1 MAPQA
6 RTLPPPNE
14 GASPSLQTTESTHRR
29 HRVCVIPGDGIG
41 QEVVPETARV
51 LTALVR
57 DIELIPA
64 EAGFDCFLR
73 RGIAVPA
80 ETLEA
85 IGSSAATLF
94 GATASPSSPVQGYR
108 SAIVTLRRHFR
119 LYGCVRHSRSLPVPG
134 CRPGIDVLIVRE
146 NTEGL
151 YIGKES
157 SYGDYAE
164 AIRLISAP
172 ASRRVAELACA
183 LANQA
188 GRRRITLVHKAN
200 ILPQT
205 CGLFR
210 DTARAAIEAH
220 GGLEVDEMLVDT
232 AAMRLAVTPERF
244 DMILTTNLF
253 GDILSDIAAGV
264 TGGLGVAASANVGDP
279 GPAVFEPVHG
289 SAPDIVG
296 QGIANPVATLRAAAL
311 LLTHIGESA
320 ASVALE
326 RAIDRTVAGPVR
338 TPDLGGEA
346 TTSQVVDEVLRNL
359 EARTTAGGTAE

>member
-1 MAPQA
+1 MNTQ
-6 RTLPPPNE
+6 
-14 GASPSLQTTESTHRR
+14 QTTPPRQNQDAAPRR

-41 QEVVPETARV
+41 QEVVPETIRV
-51 LTALVR
+51 LTALLPGIDLV
-57 DIELIPA
+57 PA
-64 EAGFDCFLR
+64 EAGFGCFQR
-73 RGIAVPA
+73 RGNAVPA

-85 IGSSAATLF
+85 VASCEATLF
-94 GATASPSSPVQGYR
+94 GATASPSSPVEGYR
-108 SAIVTLRRHFR
+108 SAIVTLRRYFK
-119 LYGCVRHSRSLPVPG
+119 LYGCIRRSRSLPVPG
-134 CRPGIDVLIVRE
+134 SRPGVDVLLVRE

-164 AIRLISAP
+164 AIRLISVP
-172 ASRRVAELACA
+172 ASRRVAELACT
-183 LANQA
+183 LAVQS
-188 GRRRITLVHKAN
+188 GRKRITIVHKAN

-210 DTARAAIEAH
+210 DTARKAILQH

-232 AAMRLAVTPERF
+232 AAMRLAVAPEQF
-244 DMILTTNLF
+244 DVILTTNLF

-296 QGIANPVATLRAAAL
+296 QGIANPVASLLAAAL
-311 LLTHIGESA
+311 LLRHIGEIA
-320 ASVALE
+320 AAVALE
-326 RAIDRTVAGPVR
+326 GAIDSTLAGSVR
-338 TPDLGGEA
+338 TPDLGGNA